1 MTLPAAFTT
10 RRLVLA
16 IASVCCVNAVAQT
29 PDRDPGAVLR
39 NIEQSQPVQRA
50 PSVER
55 APAPATT
62 TDFSIRKLVGV
73 RVDSSL
79 LTDEVQAYWLPSLNK
94 AVSANEISRFK
105 AWVWEQLQASG
116 YLAYVLTKEDQTPD
130 GSVLVIQIKA
140 PVLGKVTV
148 VPLDTLP
155 DDAGSKPY
163 AALVGERFSN
173 LFSSGAAVDV
183 QGITAQLNAISYDL
197 PVVLEA
203 ALRQPDAESIDV
215 AINMRMTPPEPGKL
229 ISGLVQA
236 NNYGLRAYGRE
247 QLLTQLRINGETP
260 SSEVVLT
267 GQVSEGIRYL
277 KGEASAP
284 WVGKRSRGMG
294 WFTLVESKSI
304 DNTAARV
311 RGTTVDFGGGVHT
324 LVNTTRNGTMT
335 SAVELGRR
343 ATDSTVGNTTQA
355 DRLDHQLRLRLM
367 TQMTP
372 TWTDSYSTE
381 LGLYVGHIGI
391 EDTTNDTDDRKVA
404 GSYQKLE
411 FNGQLRKTLSED
423 KKWVGAVRWR
433 SQAAWTNMDGY
444 NQLSLGGV
452 NGIRAYTSADGVGDQ
467 GAQISFDLTHQI
479 TQHVFVGVL
488 YDAGVIKQNIKAVG
502 GSRPS
507 SYSLSGA
514 GVQMGGDYGAWSW
527 IATAARGLDKT
538 EPFETAVNE
547 VGLREWRGSVAL
559 NYRFN

>member
-1 MTLPAAFTT
+1 LGNQTITNGPFAGLT
-10 RRLVLA
+10 
-16 IASVCCVNAVAQT
+16 VNQ
-29 PDRDPGAVLR
+29 
-39 NIEQSQPVQRA
+39 
-50 PSVER
+50 
-55 APAPATT
+55 
-62 TDFSIRKLVGV
+62 F
-73 RVDSSL
+73 
-79 LTDEVQAYWLPSLNK
+79 
-94 AVSANEISRFK
+94 
-105 AWVWEQLQASG
+105 
-116 YLAYVLTKEDQTPD
+116 
-130 GSVLVIQIKA
+130 
-140 PVLGKVTV
+140 
-148 VPLDTLP
+148 
-155 DDAGSKPY
+155 
-163 AALVGERFSN
+163 
-173 LFSSGAAVDV
+173 
-183 QGITAQLNAISYDL
+183 
-197 PVVLEA
+197 
-203 ALRQPDAESIDV
+203 
-215 AINMRMTPPEPGKL
+215 
-229 ISGLVQA
+229 LVQA

-260 SSEVVLT
+260 ASEVVLT
-267 GQVSEGIRYL
+267 GQLSEGIRYF

-311 RGTTVDFGGGVHT
+311 RGNTVDFGGGVHT
-324 LVNTTRNGTMT
+324 LVNTTRNGTIT

-367 TQMTP
+367 TQKTP
-372 TWTDSYSTE
+372 SWTDSYSTE

-467 GAQISFDLTHQI
+467 GAQFSFDLTHQI
-479 TQHVFVGVL
+479 TQHVFAGVL

-538 EPFETAVNE
+538 EAFETAINE
-547 VGLREWRGSVAL
+547 VGLREWRGSVAI
-559 NYRFN
+559 NYRF

>member
-1 MTLPAAFTT
+1 
-10 RRLVLA
+10 
-16 IASVCCVNAVAQT
+16 
-29 PDRDPGAVLR
+29 
-39 NIEQSQPVQRA
+39 
-50 PSVER
+50 
-55 APAPATT
+55 
-62 TDFSIRKLVGV
+62 
-73 RVDSSL
+73 
-79 LTDEVQAYWLPSLNK
+79 
-94 AVSANEISRFK
+94 
-105 AWVWEQLQASG
+105 
-116 YLAYVLTKEDQTPD
+116 LAYVLTKEDKSPE
-130 GSVLVIQIKA
+130 GSVLVVQVKA

-148 VPLDTLP
+148 VPLDQLP
-155 DDAGSKPY
+155 DDPGSKVY
-163 AALVGERFSN
+163 AAQVGQRFADS
-173 LFSSGAAVDV
+173 FKSGGPVDV
-183 QGITAQLNAISYDL
+183 QGMTARLNAISYDL

-215 AINMRMTPPEPGKL
+215 AINMRLVPAEPGKL

-236 NNYGLRAYGRE
+236 NNYGLRAYGRD

-260 SSEVVLT
+260 MSEVTLT

-277 KGEASAP
+277 KGEGIAP
-284 WVGKRSRGMG
+284 IIGTKSRGTG
-294 WFTLVESKSI
+294 WFTLVESESRGP
-304 DNTAARV
+304 AATRV
-311 RGTTVDFGGGVHT
+311 EGTTIDFGGGVNT
-324 LVNTTRNGTMT
+324 LLMSNRTGIVT

-343 ATDSTVGNTTQA
+343 TTDSDVANTTQA

-367 TQMTP
+367 TQFTP
-372 TWTDSYSTE
+372 AWTDSYSTE
-381 LGLYVGHIGI
+381 LGLYAGHVHIQ
-391 EDTTNDTDDRKVA
+391 DTADGDDRNVA
-404 GSYQKLE
+404 GHYQKLE

-433 SQAAWTNMDGY
+433 SQMAWTNLDGY

-527 IATAARGLDKT
+527 IGTAARGLDKT

-547 VGLREWRGSVAL
+547 VGLREWRGSVAV
-559 NYRFN
+559 NYRF

>member
-1 MTLPAAFTT
+1 
-10 RRLVLA
+10 
-16 IASVCCVNAVAQT
+16 
-29 PDRDPGAVLR
+29 LR

-55 APAPATT
+55 APAPAAA

-105 AWVWEQLQASG
+105 AWVWEQLQAAG

-215 AINMRMTPPEPGKL
+215 AINMRMIPQEPGKL

-391 EDTTNDTDDRKVA
+391 EDTTNDTDVRKVA

-433 SQAAWTNMDGY
+433 SQMAWTNLDGY

-547 VGLREWRGSVAL
+547 VGLRQWRGSVAL

>member
-10 RRLVLA
+10 HRLVLA

-79 LTDEVQAYWLPSLNK
+79 LTNEVQAYWLPSLNK

-215 AINMRMTPPEPGKL
+215 AINMRMIPQEPGKL

-247 QLLTQLRINGETP
+247 QMLTQLRINGETP

-267 GQVSEGIRYL
+267 GQVSGGIRYL

-343 ATDSTVGNTTQA
+343 ATGSTVGNTTQA

-367 TQMTP
+367 TQTTP
-372 TWTDSYSTE
+372 SWTDSYSTE

-547 VGLREWRGSVAL
+547 VGLRQWRGSVAL

>member
-1 MTLPAAFTT
+1 MPIYRPFVLH
-10 RRLVLA
+10 RLALA
-16 IASVCCVNAVAQT
+16 VTSVWSISASAQT

-50 PSVER
+50 PSLER

-79 LTDEVQAYWLPSLNK
+79 LADEIQAYWLPSLNK

-105 AWVWEQLQASG
+105 AWVWEQLQAAG
-116 YLAYVLTKEDQTPD
+116 YLAYVLTKEDKTPD

-148 VPLDTLP
+148 VPLDNLP

-163 AALVGERFSN
+163 AALVGERFAA

-247 QLLTQLRINGETP
+247 QLLTQLRVNGETP
-260 SSEVVLT
+260 ASEVVLT
-267 GQVSEGIRYL
+267 GQLSEGIRYF

-304 DNTAARV
+304 DNTASRV
-311 RGTTVDFGGGVHT
+311 RGTTVDFGGGAHT
-324 LVNTTRNGTMT
+324 LLNTTRNGTMT

-343 ATDSTVGNTTQA
+343 ATDSTVASATQA

-372 TWTDSYSTE
+372 AWTDSYSTE
-381 LGLYVGHIGI
+381 LGLHLGHIGI
-391 EDTTNDTDDRKVA
+391 QDPADTDDRNVA
-404 GSYQKLE
+404 GNYQKLE

-433 SQAAWTNMDGY
+433 SQAAWTNLDGY

-488 YDAGVIKQNIKAVG
+488 YDTGVIKQNIKAVG

-538 EPFETAVNE
+538 EPFETAINE
-547 VGLREWRGSVAL
+547 VGLREWRGSVAI
-559 NYRFN
+559 NYRF